1 MTENIKIVTAV
12 RVTTMTINRPEK
24 KNSLTQAMYGAM
36 ADAIVAYGKEDAARA
51 FVITGACD
59 MFTAGNDLKDFST
72 GMDSD
77 EVPPVGRF
85 LNAIATCP
93 KPLIAAVNGPAIG
106 VGLTMLL
113 HCDLVY
119 GAKSS
124 LYYAPFVQLG
134 LVPEASSSMLL
145 PAQVG
150 MAMANDI
157 LLGGR
162 KLNADEALQCGLIA
176 RVFEDADLLP
186 EVHKIALGMA
196 NAAPNAVRRSKA
208 LIRANREQV
217 LAHMAVE
224 SSEFTK
230 QLKSPDFAES
240 VAAMMEKRPAVY
252 D

>member
-1 MTENIKIVTAV
+1 MTDNVILETKN
-12 RVTTMTINRPEK
+12 RVTTLTINRVEK
-24 KNSLTQAMYGAM
+24 KNSLTQAMYAAM
-36 ADAIVAYGKEDAARA
+36 ADAIVAYGKEDNARA
-51 FVITGACD
+51 FVITGAGD
-59 MFTAGNDLKDFST
+59 MFTAGNDLQDFST

-77 EVPPVGRF
+77 EVPPVARF

-93 KPLIAAVNGPAIG
+93 KPLIAAVNGTAIG

-119 GAKSS
+119 GAKRSV
-124 LYYAPFVQLG
+124 YYAPFVQLG

-162 KLNADEALQCGLIA
+162 KLGADEALQCGLIA
-176 RVFEDADLLP
+176 RVFADDDLMP
-186 EVHKIALGMA
+186 EVQKIALSMA
-196 NAAPNAVRRSKA
+196 NSAPNAVLRSKA
-208 LIRANREQV
+208 LIRHHREEV
-217 LAHMAVE
+217 LEHMAVE
-224 SSEFTK
+224 SGEFTK

-240 VAAMMEKRPAVY
+240 VAAMMEKRAPVY
-252 D
+252 P